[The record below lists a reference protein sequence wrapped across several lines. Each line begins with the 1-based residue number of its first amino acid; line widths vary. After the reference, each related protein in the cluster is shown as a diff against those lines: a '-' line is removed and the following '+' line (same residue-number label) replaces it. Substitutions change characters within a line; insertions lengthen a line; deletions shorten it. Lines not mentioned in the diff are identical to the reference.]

1 MAFWDGRVVASE
13 LTVSAGGIERER
25 APVGRT
31 AWISG
36 PVVKA
41 EVEHGVFMG
50 EQVEV
55 GDERLIGE
63 VIGISGSQALLQ
75 VYEETE
81 GLKPGEPVF
90 ATGLPM
96 FVTLGPGLVGSVF
109 DGIQR
114 PLKALEKAGPY
125 ISRGTK
131 ATPLDLEKRW
141 HFLPRK
147 PAGEKIGPGEV
158 LGVVQETSMIEH
170 RVLVPPEVAGELVN
184 VAAEGEYTVADV
196 IATVREG
203 GTGKE
208 TPVTMAHRWPVKR
221 SRPYRNHLQ
230 PQEPLV
236 TGQRIFD
243 LFFPLAKGGAAAI
256 PGGFGTGKTVT
267 QHQLSKWAMADII
280 VFVGCGERGN
290 EMAEVLLVFPEL
302 ADPRT
307 QRPLMEKTVL
317 IGNTSN
323 MPVAARE
330 ASIYTGIT
338 IAEYYRDMGYHVAL
352 MADSTSRW
360 AEALREVSGRL
371 EEMPAEEGFPAY
383 LAARLAQFYER
394 AGHVET
400 LGGTKGSVTVIGA
413 VSPAGGDFSEPV
425 TQHTKRFTRCFW
437 ALDKDLAAARY
448 FPAINYLESYSG
460 YLDEVGE
467 WWHREYGAQW
477 RGLRDEAMRILQED
491 SRLQR
496 IVRLIGEDA
505 LPDEQR
511 LIIEGSR
518 LIQEAC
524 LQQNA
529 NDPVDTFCQPEKQ
542 LALLGAILH
551 FIKSAEEVVKKGAP
565 IHRVRE
571 MTVREEIVRAKEKI
585 PNDNLELFKELTRR
599 IDEQMDALYRDFR
612 RVT

>member
-1 MAFWDGRVVASE
+1 MAGE
-13 LTVSAGGIERER
+13 LTISADGVRDAGRK
-25 APVGRT
+25 PVGRT
-31 AWISG
+31 VWVSG

-41 EVEHGVFMG
+41 EVERAVFMG
-50 EQVEV
+50 EQMEV

-63 VIGISGSQALLQ
+63 VIGVSGDQALLQ

-81 GLKPGEPVF
+81 GLGPGRPVF
-90 ATGLPM
+90 STGLPM

-114 PLKALEKAGPY
+114 PLYALEKAGPY

-131 ATPLDLEKRW
+131 ATPLDMEKRW
-141 HFLPRK
+141 HFAARK
-147 PAGEKIGPGEV
+147 RTGEKIRAGEV
-158 LGVVQETSMIEH
+158 LGVVQETSVIEH
-170 RVLVPPEVAGELVN
+170 RVLVPPEVAGELAS
-184 VAAEGEYTVADV
+184 VAPEGDYTVGDV
-196 IATVREG
+196 IATVRDEK
-203 GTGKE
+203 TGKQ
-208 TPVTMAHRWPVKR
+208 TPLTMAHRWPVKR
-221 SRPYRNHLQ
+221 PRPYRNHLR
-230 PQEPLV
+230 PREPLV

-243 LFFPLAKGGAAAI
+243 LFFPLAKGGTAAI

-267 QHQLSKWAMADII
+267 QHQLSKWALADII

-307 QRPLMEKTVL
+307 GRPLMEKTVL

-338 IAEYYRDMGYHVAL
+338 IAEYYRDMGYDVAL

-400 LGGTKGSVTVIGA
+400 LGGSNGSVTVIGA

-467 WWHREYGAQW
+467 WWHREYGARW
-477 RGLRDEAMRILQED
+477 RDLRDEAMRLLQED

-518 LIQEAC
+518 LLQEAC

-529 NDPVDTFCQPEKQ
+529 NDPVDTFCAPEKQ
-542 LALLGAILH
+542 LALLGAVLH
-551 FIKSAEEVVKKGAP
+551 FVRRAEEIVKKGAP

-571 MTVREEIVRAKEKI
+571 MAVREEIVRAKEKI
-585 PNDNLELFKELTRR
+585 PNDKLELFKELTGR
-599 IDEQMDALYRDFR
+599 IDGEMDALYRDFR

>member
-1 MAFWDGRVVASE
+1 MAQVLRQPADGHDSE
-13 LTVSAGGIERER
+13 RK
-25 APVGRT
+25 PVGT
-31 AWISG
+31 TVWVSG

-41 EVEHGVFMG
+41 EVEHAVFMG
-50 EQVEV
+50 EQLEV
-55 GDERLIGE
+55 GDDRLIGE
-63 VIGISGSQALLQ
+63 VIGVSGRQALVQ

-81 GLKPGEPVF
+81 GLGPGGPIF

-96 FVTLGPGLVGSVF
+96 FVTLGPGLLGSVF

-114 PLKALEKAGPY
+114 PLRELQKAGPY
-125 ISRGTK
+125 IARGTK
-131 ATPLDLEKRW
+131 ATSLDTNKRW
-141 HFLPRK
+141 HFVPRK
-147 PAGEKIGPGEV
+147 RAGEKVAAGEI
-158 LGVVQETSMIEH
+158 LGTVQETSVIEH
-170 RVLVPPEVAGELVN
+170 RVLVPPEIDGELTSV
-184 VAAEGEYTVADV
+184 VEEGDYTVTEV
-196 IATVREG
+196 IAKLRRKDNGDEVSL
-203 GTGKE
+203 
-208 TPVTMAHRWPVKR
+208 TMAQRWPVKR
-221 SRPYRNHLQ
+221 SRPYRRHLR
-230 PQEPLV
+230 PVTPLI

-243 LFFPLAKGGAAAI
+243 LFFPLARGGTAAI

-267 QHQLSKWAMADII
+267 QHQLSKWAIADII

-290 EMAEVLLVFPEL
+290 EMADVLLVFPEL
-302 ADPRT
+302 ADPRSG
-307 QRPLMEKTVL
+307 RPLMEKTVL

-338 IAEYYRDMGYHVAL
+338 LAEYYRDMGYDVAL

-400 LGGTKGSVTVIGA
+400 LGGSTGSVTVIGA

-437 ALDKDLAAARY
+437 ALDKELAAARY

-460 YLDEVGE
+460 YLDEVAE
-467 WWHREYGAQW
+467 WWEHKYEAGW
-477 RGLRDEAMRILQED
+477 RRLRDEAMRLLQED

-511 LIIEGSR
+511 LIIEGAR
-518 LIQEAC
+518 LLQEAC

-529 NDPVDTFCQPEKQ
+529 TDPVDTFCQPEKQ
-542 LALLGAILH
+542 LALLGTVLH
-551 FIKSAEEVVKKGAP
+551 FVRRADEVVKKGAP

-571 MTVREEIVRAKEKI
+571 MPVREEIVRAKGKI
-585 PNDNLELFKELTRR
+585 PNDKLEQFQELGRR

-612 RVT
+612 RVS

>member
-1 MAFWDGRVVASE
+1 MAGE
-13 LTVSAGGIERER
+13 LTISAGLRDTERK
-25 APVGRT
+25 PVGRT
-31 AWISG
+31 VWVSG

-41 EVEHGVFMG
+41 EVDRAVFMG
-50 EQVEV
+50 EQMEV

-63 VIGISGSQALLQ
+63 VIGVSGNQALLQ

-81 GLKPGEPVF
+81 GLGPGRPVF
-90 ATGLPM
+90 STGLPM

-114 PLKALEKAGPY
+114 PLYALEKAGPY

-131 ATPLDLEKRW
+131 ATPLDMEKRW
-141 HFLPRK
+141 HFAARK
-147 PAGEKIGPGEV
+147 RAGEKVRAGEV
-158 LGVVQETSMIEH
+158 LGTVQETSVIEH
-170 RVLVPPEVAGELVN
+170 RVLVPPELAGELEEV
-184 VAAEGEYTVADV
+184 VPDGDYTVGDV
-196 IATVREG
+196 IATVRDEK
-203 GTGKE
+203 TAKR
-208 TPVTMAHRWPVKR
+208 TPLTMAHRWPVKR
-221 SRPYRNHLQ
+221 PRPYRNHLRPEQ
-230 PQEPLV
+230 PLV

-243 LFFPLAKGGAAAI
+243 LFFPLAKGGTAAI

-267 QHQLSKWAMADII
+267 QHQLSKWALADII

-307 QRPLMEKTVL
+307 GRPLMEKTVL

-338 IAEYYRDMGYHVAL
+338 IAEYYRDMGYDVAL

-400 LGGTKGSVTVIGA
+400 LGGSNGSVTVIGA

-467 WWHREYGAQW
+467 WWHREYNARW

-518 LIQEAC
+518 LLQEAC

-529 NDPVDTFCQPEKQ
+529 NDPVDTFCAPQKQ
-542 LALLGAILH
+542 LALLGAVLH
-551 FIKSAEEVVKKGAP
+551 FIRRAAEVVKKGSP

-571 MTVREEIVRAKEKI
+571 MAVREEIVRAKEKI
-585 PNDNLELFKELTRR
+585 PNDKLEQFTELTRR
-599 IDEQMDALYRDFR
+599 IDAEMDALYRDIQ

>member
-1 MAFWDGRVVASE
+1 MAQVLNKSTDSRDSE
-13 LTVSAGGIERER
+13 RK
-25 APVGRT
+25 PVGT
-31 AWISG
+31 TVWVSG

-41 EVEHGVFMG
+41 EVEHAVFMG

-55 GDERLIGE
+55 GDDRLIGE
-63 VIGISGSQALLQ
+63 VIGVSGRQALVQ

-81 GLKPGEPVF
+81 GLGPGGPVF

-96 FVTLGPGLVGSVF
+96 FVTLGPGLLGSVF

-114 PLKALEKAGPY
+114 PLRELQKAGPY
-125 ISRGTK
+125 IARGTK
-131 ATPLDLEKRW
+131 ATSLDTDKRW
-141 HFLPRK
+141 HFVPRK
-147 PAGEKIGPGEV
+147 RAGEKVAAGEI
-158 LGVVQETSMIEH
+158 LGTVQETSVIEH
-170 RVLVPPEVAGELVN
+170 RVLVPPEIDGELMS
-184 VAAEGEYTVADV
+184 VAEEGDYTVTEV
-196 IATVREG
+196 IANLRR
-203 GTGKE
+203 KE
-208 TPVTMAHRWPVKR
+208 DGEEVGLTMAQRWPVKR
-221 SRPYRNHLQ
+221 SRPYRRHLR
-230 PQEPLV
+230 PVTPLI
-236 TGQRIFD
+236 TGQRVFD
-243 LFFPLAKGGAAAI
+243 LFFPLARGGTAAI

-267 QHQLSKWAMADII
+267 QHQLSKWAIADII

-302 ADPRT
+302 ADPRSG
-307 QRPLMEKTVL
+307 RPLMEKTVL

-338 IAEYYRDMGYHVAL
+338 IAEYYRDMGYDVAL

-400 LGGTKGSVTVIGA
+400 LGGSTGSVTVIGA

-437 ALDKDLAAARY
+437 ALDKELAAARY

-460 YLDEVGE
+460 YLDEVAE
-467 WWHREYGAQW
+467 WWEHKYEAGW
-477 RGLRDEAMRILQED
+477 RRLRDEAMRLLQED

-511 LIIEGSR
+511 LIIEGAR
-518 LIQEAC
+518 LLQESC

-529 NDPVDTFCQPEKQ
+529 TDPVDTFCQPEKQ
-542 LALLGAILH
+542 LALLGTVLH
-551 FIKSAEEVVKKGAP
+551 FVRRADEVVKKGAP

-571 MTVREEIVRAKEKI
+571 MPVREEIVRAKGKI
-585 PNDNLELFKELTRR
+585 PNDKLEQFQELGRR
-599 IDEQMDALYRDFR
+599 VDEQMDALYRDFR
-612 RVT
+612 RVS

>member
-1 MAFWDGRVVASE
+1 MAGE
-13 LTVSAGGIERER
+13 LTISASGRETERK
-25 APVGRT
+25 PVGRT
-31 AWISG
+31 VWVSG

-41 EVEHGVFMG
+41 EVEHAVFMG
-50 EQVEV
+50 EQIEV

-63 VIGISGSQALLQ
+63 VIGVSGNQALLQ

-81 GLKPGEPVF
+81 GLGPGRPVF
-90 ATGLPM
+90 STGLPM

-114 PLKALEKAGPY
+114 PLHALEKAGPY

-131 ATPLDLEKRW
+131 APPLDTEKRW
-141 HFLPRK
+141 HFAPRK
-147 PAGEKIGPGEV
+147 RAGEKIGAGEV
-158 LGVVQETSMIEH
+158 LGIVQETSAIEH
-170 RVLVPPEVAGELVN
+170 RVLVPPEVAGELAN
-184 VAAEGEYTVADV
+184 VVAEGDYTVTDV
-196 IATVREG
+196 IATVRDGE
-203 GTGKE
+203 TGKQ
-208 TPVTMAHRWPVKR
+208 TPLTMAQRWPVKR
-221 SRPYRNHLQ
+221 SRPYRNHLR

-243 LFFPLAKGGAAAI
+243 LFFPLAKGGTAAI

-267 QHQLSKWAMADII
+267 QHQLSKWALADII

-307 QRPLMEKTVL
+307 KRPLMEKTVL

-338 IAEYYRDMGYHVAL
+338 IAEYYRDMGYDVAL

-400 LGGTKGSVTVIGA
+400 LGGANGSVTVIGA

-467 WWHREYGAQW
+467 WWHREYGAGW
-477 RGLRDEAMRILQED
+477 RGLRDEAMRLLQED

-518 LIQEAC
+518 LLQEAC

-542 LALLGAILH
+542 LALLGAVLH
-551 FIKSAEEVVKKGAP
+551 FIKRAEEVVKKGAP

-571 MTVREEIVRAKEKI
+571 TAAREEIVRAKEKI
-585 PNDNLELFKELTRR
+585 PNDKLELFKELTRR
-599 IDEQMDALYRDFR
+599 IDEEMDALYRDFR